1 MFTKLKDVKLK
12 KSEKRIIKIAVG
24 VAVFVVLFNF
34 VLYPLYT
41 SYNNLKTEK
50 VKLTKD
56 IKAMEKRVKEAKKML
71 KEAARLKKQYE
82 DYSIKVIEAKNVEL
96 AQVFLEETITDYAK
110 DRELTIQ
117 RIYKERAKDENGFKV
132 VKARITV
139 KGEYD
144 NIIDFLHDIEQ
155 DSHYMFVESLVI
167 RFYRGLEAVVSVK
180 GIIRIKNNEKND
192 AQSGGKK

>member
-1 MFTKLKDVKLK
+1 MFTKLKNVKLK

-41 SYNNLKTEK
+41 SYNSLQTEK
-50 VKLTKD
+50 AKLTKD
-56 IKAMEKRVKEAKKML
+56 IKEMQSRVKEAQKML
-71 KEAARLKKQYE
+71 KEAAKLKKRYQ
-82 DYSIKVIEAKNVEL
+82 DLSVKVIEAKNVEL

-155 DSHYMFVESLVI
+155 DPHYIYVESLVV

-180 GIIRIKNNEKND
+180 GIIRIKNDNKND
-192 AQSGGKK
+192 SKSGGEK